1 VRQDRDDATA
11 AGDSMTLPTPQYTRS
26 EKIADR
32 VVHAIGVPAGMAAAV
47 VLIVVT
53 ALAPEGARLISVT
66 LYGFGLVAMLSG
78 SAAYNIVEHPTRKE
92 FLRRL
97 DHAGIFVMI
106 AGTYTPFTLV
116 SLGGALGIAYCVA
129 MWVAA
134 AGGVL
139 LKLRF
144 PRRFERL
151 SIVLYLVMGWSVLA
165 LVPELAGQLS
175 DAVLILLAAGGV
187 LYTAGVAFHVA
198 HGLRFHNAVWHV
210 CVLAAASL
218 HYIAI
223 FQGVALEA

>member
-1 VRQDRDDATA
+1 
-11 AGDSMTLPTPQYTRS
+11 MTLPTPQYTRG

-32 VVHAIGVPAGMAAAV
+32 VIHAIGVPAGVAAAV
-47 VLIVVT
+47 VLVVVT
-53 ALAPEGARLISVT
+53 ALSPEGMRLISVV
-66 LYGFGLVAMLSG
+66 LYGLGLIAMLSG
-78 SAAYNIVEHPTRKE
+78 SAAYNIAEHPTRKE
-92 FLRRL
+92 LLRRL

-116 SLGGALGIAYCVA
+116 SLGGALGMAYCAA
-129 MWVAA
+129 MWAAA

-151 SIVLYLVMGWSVLA
+151 SIALYLLMGWSVLA
-165 LVPELAGQLS
+165 LVPSLAGRLPDS
-175 DAVLILLAAGGV
+175 VLILLAAGGV

-198 HGLRFHNAVWHV
+198 HGLRFHNAVWHAF
-210 CVLAAASL
+210 VLAAASL
-218 HYIAI
+218 HYIAV